1 MEVTWTLVVHS
12 QWWHAFEYRLF
23 ILRSLQED
31 GAGGPGSIGKWIKG
45 PLEIRLCLW
54 TLKELEHYVIQA
66 EYLADSAFSGAFKN
80 SLGGFT
86 AWLTTSRYSFYDDI
100 FSSFFL
106 PFSFLFL
113 LGGEGRFVG
122 MENDEWD
129 WASRSGRHKNKQT
142 KRKLKKKNPL
152 FGRVVQKILWHT
164 SCQRPFS
171 AVFLQIPTFQVRCP
185 TSNQTLHC
193 IVSSW
198 ELT

>member
-1 MEVTWTLVVHS
+1 MPHGGTMDISGTFSVMAYVWVQVVHFEVTPGRWLRQSRKHRKMNQRPIRDQIVSVDLKGTGALCTPS
-12 QWWHAFEYRLF
+12 QIPCKLCIFGSFEEL
-23 ILRSLQED
+23 
-31 GAGGPGSIGKWIKG
+31 
-45 PLEIRLCLW
+45 IRRVYCM
-54 TLKELEHYVIQA
+54 THYVALQLLWW
-66 EYLADSAFSGAFKN
+66 Y
-80 SLGGFT
+80 
-86 AWLTTSRYSFYDDI
+86 

-106 PFSFLFL
+106 PFSFL

-129 WASRSGRHKNKQT
+129 WAARSGRHKNKQT
-142 KRKLKKKNPL
+142 KRKWKKKNSL

-164 SCQRPFS
+164 SCQWPFR
-171 AVFLQIPTFQVRCP
+171 AVFLQIPTFQVSCP